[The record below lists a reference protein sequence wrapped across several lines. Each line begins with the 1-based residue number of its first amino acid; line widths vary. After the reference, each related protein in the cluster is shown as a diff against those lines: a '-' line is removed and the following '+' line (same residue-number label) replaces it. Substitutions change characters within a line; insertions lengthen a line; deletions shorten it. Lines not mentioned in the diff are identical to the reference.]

1 MYCRNAWVNVSH
13 IMILLSLFF
22 FIIVD
27 VHVYKLESKQIK
39 FGQTFCSFKLS
50 LIYLP
55 LIALKAFFS
64 CEFFVR

>member
-1 MYCRNAWVNVSH
+1 MGECEPHHDIA
-13 IMILLSLFF
+13 IPFL

>member
-1 MYCRNAWVNVSH
+1 MNECEPHNDIA
-13 IMILLSLFF
+13 ITFF
-22 FIIVD
+22 YIGD

-64 CEFFVR
+64 CEFLVR